1 MIGRVQGNILEKSP
15 HQVVVD
21 VQGLGY
27 EIEIPLTT
35 YFLLGDTGSRVT
47 LFTHQ
52 VVREDAHLL
61 FGFYTA
67 TERELFR
74 ALIKVNS
81 VGPKL
86 AVAILS
92 GVDAAAFSRCIQN
105 NDVKTLTSLPGV
117 GKKTAERLIIELRD
131 RLPVLAP
138 GAQQVLPQVAD
149 FLADAETA
157 LIGLGYKPQDAAR
170 VLGQLEDQDASVEN
184 LIRQA
189 LKALSYGYQTCGRLA
204 F

>member
-170 VLGQLEDQDASVEN
+170 VLGQLEYQDASVEN

-189 LKALSYGYQTCGRLA
+189 LKALS
-204 F
+204 

>member
-157 LIGLGYKPQDAAR
+157 LIGLGYKHQDAAR

-189 LKALSYGYQTCGRLA
+189 LKALS
-204 F
+204 

>member
-1 MIGRVQGNILEKSP
+1 VIGRVQGNILEKSP

-86 AVAILS
+86 AVTILS

-189 LKALSYGYQTCGRLA
+189 LKALS
-204 F
+204 

>member
-86 AVAILS
+86 AVTILS

-189 LKALSYGYQTCGRLA
+189 LKALS
-204 F
+204 

>member
-1 MIGRVQGNILEKSP
+1 VIGRVQGNILEKSP

-52 VVREDAHLL
+52 VVREDVHLL

-86 AVAILS
+86 AVTILS

-189 LKALSYGYQTCGRLA
+189 LKALS
-204 F
+204 

>member
-189 LKALSYGYQTCGRLA
+189 LKALS
-204 F
+204 

>member
-131 RLPVLAP
+131 RLPVLAL

-189 LKALSYGYQTCGRLA
+189 LKALS
-204 F
+204 

>member
-1 MIGRVQGNILEKSP
+1 VIGRVQGNILEKSP

-189 LKALSYGYQTCGRLA
+189 LKALS
-204 F
+204 

>member
-149 FLADAETA
+149 FIADAETA

-189 LKALSYGYQTCGRLA
+189 LKALS
-204 F
+204 

>member
-105 NDVKTLTSLPGV
+105 NDVKTITSLPGV
-117 GKKTAERLIIELRD
+117 GKKTAERLII
-131 RLPVLAP
+131 
-138 GAQQVLPQVAD
+138 
-149 FLADAETA
+149 
-157 LIGLGYKPQDAAR
+157 
-170 VLGQLEDQDASVEN
+170 
-184 LIRQA
+184 
-189 LKALSYGYQTCGRLA
+189 
-204 F
+204 

>member
-52 VVREDAHLL
+52 VVREDVHLL

-189 LKALSYGYQTCGRLA
+189 LKALS
-204 F
+204 

>member
-138 GAQQVLPQVAD
+138 GAQQVLPQAAD

-184 LIRQA
+184 LISQA
-189 LKALSYGYQTCGRLA
+189 LKALS
-204 F
+204 